1 MQISLI
7 VASSKN
13 NAIGKN
19 NQLLWHLP
27 NDMKFFKQTTW
38 ALPIVMGR
46 KTFESFDSKA
56 LNGRLNIIITKQKD
70 YAAAGAVIVNSI
82 EDAIFVV
89 QQHDYKEVMIIGG
102 GEIYKQAM
110 NKATKIYL
118 TRVEAIIDGDTFF
131 EMNENDW
138 KLSFSD
144 MHDADE
150 KHIYNYTFETWI
162 RK

>member
-1 MQISLI
+1 MNISLI
-7 VASSKN
+7 VAAAKN

-46 KTFESFDSKA
+46 KTFESFGSKS
-56 LNGRLNIIITKQKD
+56 LNGRLNIVITNQKN
-70 YAAAGAVIVNSI
+70 YNAAGAVVVNSI
-82 EDAIFVV
+82 DDAIFVA

-102 GEIYKQAM
+102 GEIYKQALP
-110 NKATKIYL
+110 KANIIYL
-118 TRVEAIIDGDTFF
+118 TRVDTIIDGDTFF
-131 EMNENDW
+131 EMNEDDW
-138 KLSFSD
+138 QLSFAD
-144 MHDADE
+144 KKIADE
-150 KHIYNYTFETWI
+150 KHLYNYTFETWT